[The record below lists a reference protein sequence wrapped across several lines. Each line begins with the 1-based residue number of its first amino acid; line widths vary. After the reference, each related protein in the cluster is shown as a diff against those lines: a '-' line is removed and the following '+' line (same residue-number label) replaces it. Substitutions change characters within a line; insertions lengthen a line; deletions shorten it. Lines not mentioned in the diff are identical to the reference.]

1 MFFFVQGDEV
11 PEPRPFCQPEW
22 EQIGWR
28 WVGRRLMESP
38 LPSPLFPSLSDSLWR
53 GLWRQTGHL
62 LGSGDWGRQS
72 KVNMCPS
79 PGVQHRPAGTSTQG
93 FQTPESAHFPAV
105 KPQKACALRHA
116 LSRDVALPL
125 LGHAFWGWSLL
136 AMSQWEGEPRP

>member
-11 PEPRPFCQPEW
+11 PEPRAFCQPEW

-38 LPSPLFPSLSDSLWR
+38 LPSTLFPSLSDSLWR

-72 KVNMCPS
+72 KVNTCPS
-79 PGVQHRPAGTSTQG
+79 PGVQHTGQQGPPPRDSRPQSLFTSQQLNPKRHVRCVTFSPG
-93 FQTPESAHFPAV
+93 MWPLPAWATPSGGG
-105 KPQKACALRHA
+105 AC
-116 LSRDVALPL
+116 
-125 LGHAFWGWSLL
+125 
-136 AMSQWEGEPRP
+136 